1 MRKTLLIVLP
11 LLLISFSISQ
21 EPINYETTLIEKGQL
36 YYTKDTNQPYSGPV
50 FSLYENGKK
59 KEEGSFKDGK
69 MISKTK
75 WKWYKNGQM
84 WSEGNFKDGKVN
96 GTFTFWYEN
105 GQKNYEENYKDGIKI
120 GLWRGWYE
128 NGQKNIEKIY
138 KDDKR
143 DGLWITWY
151 ENGQKSSEGTF
162 KDGVQDE
169 LEMYWY
175 ENGQK
180 YREITYQ
187 DGELINERYW
197 TEDGFNNGEL
207 IFYFKT
213 GEIWKKGN
221 LKEGKRE
228 GEFITY
234 GYYGSQDIYHKRILQ
249 NYRDGKLDGESVNYF
264 DTGDV
269 NVVENYKD
277 GNKEGNSTYYDKD
290 GKIYWEGTYIDD
302 VLIKETS
309 YIGSKGPFRLN

>member
-11 LLLISFSISQ
+11 LLLISFSFSQ
-21 EPINYETTLIEKGQL
+21 EPINYDTTLIEKGQL

-59 KEEGSFKDGK
+59 KEEGSLKDGK

-75 WKWYKNGQM
+75 WKWYKNGQK
-84 WSEGNFKDGKVN
+84 WSEGNYKDGKVD
-96 GTFTFWYEN
+96 GSFTFWYEN

-120 GLWRGWYE
+120 GSGTGWYE
-128 NGQKNIEKIY
+128 NGQKSFEITY
-138 KDDKR
+138 R
-143 DGLWITWY
+143 DGAL
-151 ENGQKSSEGTF
+151 
-162 KDGVQDE
+162 DGS
-169 LEMYWY
+169 LTYWY

-180 YREITYQ
+180 YREMTYQ

-207 IFYFKT
+207 IFYFNT

-221 LKEGKRE
+221 LKDGKRE
-228 GEFITY
+228 GVFITY

-277 GNKEGNSTYYDKD
+277 GKQEGNSTYYDKD
-290 GKIYWEGTYIDD
+290 GKIYWEGTYKDD
-302 VLIKETS
+302 VLVKEIS